1 MARAYLAISV
11 VTVLWA
17 GNFTAAKIAVAEIDP
32 WFIASFRI
40 VVTGI
45 VFWLLL
51 PAGQRSVSAAD
62 VKAVLPL
69 SLTGIS
75 VNHVCFAAGMRITTP
90 SHSAVIHALI
100 PVFVA
105 LIAWFMIGE
114 RLTRLGFAGMAVAV
128 GGALVVVLGAP
139 GDELRGQMLG
149 DLLTAVGIV
158 SFSYYTVQGRK
169 VLRSMDSVRAVA
181 LGFLVAAPFMLPV
194 LAWSGVRQ
202 DWGVVTGKGWAAL
215 LYMQLFA
222 SLVCYRFH
230 IYALRHLTAGR
241 VAAFTT
247 LQPAIGIGVAL
258 VAGVDRVTPSLAVG
272 AVLALAGVVLVQIRR
287 EPAVEGSNG

>member
-17 GNFTAAKIAVAEIDP
+17 GNFTAAKIAVAQIDP

-40 VVTGI
+40 VVTAI

-51 PAGQRSVSAAD
+51 PPGQRSITRAEIR
-62 VKAVLPL
+62 AVLPL
-69 SLTGIS
+69 GLTGIS
-75 VNHVCFAAGMRITTP
+75 INHVCFAAGMRITTP

-105 LIAWFMIGE
+105 LIAWLMVGE
-114 RLTRLGFAGMAVAV
+114 KLSGRGLLGMAVAV

-139 GDELRGQMLG
+139 QDELRGQLLG
-149 DLLTAVGIV
+149 DLITAVGIV
-158 SFSYYTVQGRK
+158 SFSYYTVEGRK
-169 VLRSMDSVRAVA
+169 VLRSMDSMRAVA

-194 LAWSGVRQ
+194 LAWTSVRQ
-202 DWGVVTGKGWAAL
+202 DWSLVTGKGWIAL
-215 LYMQLFA
+215 SYMTLFA

-247 LQPAIGIGVAL
+247 LQPAIGILVAL
-258 VAGVDRVTPSLAVG
+258 AAGVDRVTPSLAVG
-272 AVLALAGVVLVQIRR
+272 AGLALVGVIVVQAK
-287 EPAVEGSNG
+287 EKPVAAAAD

>member
-40 VVTGI
+40 VVTGV

-51 PAGQRSVSAAD
+51 PPGQRSVSRED
-62 VKAVLPL
+62 VRAVLPL
-69 SLTGIS
+69 ALTGIS

-105 LIAWFMIGE
+105 LIAWLMLGE
-114 RLTRLGFAGMAVAV
+114 RLGGRGLAGMAVAV

-139 GDELRGQMLG
+139 GDELRGQLLG
-149 DLLTAVGIV
+149 DLITAVGIV
-158 SFSYYTVQGRK
+158 SFSYYTVQGRR
-169 VLRSMDSVRAVA
+169 VLQRMDSMRAVA
-181 LGFLVAAPFMLPV
+181 LGFLVASPFMLPV
-194 LAWSGVRQ
+194 LGWTAFRQ
-202 DWGVVTGKGWAAL
+202 DWGAVTWKGWTAL
-215 LYMQLFA
+215 FYMQLFA

-247 LQPAIGIGVAL
+247 LQPAIGILVAL
-258 VAGVDRVTPSLAVG
+258 AAGVDRVTPSLALG
-272 AVLALAGVVLVQIRR
+272 AALALVGVVVVQLK
-287 EPAVEGSNG
+287 EKPAAAATD